1 MFDAMDQGR
10 GPRETFYD
18 GYVVNAVMDACY
30 RSGKSRAWEPVE
42 LQWRGGTA
50 PRLAREKRTW
60 DGKTVI
66 KEEQMPDGRRKLI
79 VKDEATGE
87 FADVVTAGS

>member
-1 MFDAMDQGR
+1 M
-10 GPRETFYD
+10 
-18 GYVVNAVMDACY
+18 
-30 RSGKSRAWEPVE
+30 
-42 LQWRGGTA
+42 
-50 PRLAREKRTW
+50 
-60 DGKTVI
+60 I